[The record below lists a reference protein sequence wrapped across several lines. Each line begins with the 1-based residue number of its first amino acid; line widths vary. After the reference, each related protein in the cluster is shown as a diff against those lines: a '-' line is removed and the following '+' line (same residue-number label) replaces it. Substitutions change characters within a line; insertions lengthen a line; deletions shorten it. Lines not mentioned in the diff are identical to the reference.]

1 MAELSFKLT
10 LDLAFPPPTHY
21 PNTSKHLA
29 PLIAL
34 DSLKYELIFDSQ
46 ISGDELQKLYRRSK
60 NNLAEQI
67 GEIEDDEVFKDD
79 GKECKLDDFT

>member
-1 MAELSFKLT
+1 MAELSFKFT

-29 PLIAL
+29 PLISL
-34 DSLKYELIFDSQ
+34 DNFRYELIFDSQ

-60 NNLAEQI
+60 NNLVEQI
-67 GEIEDDEVFKDD
+67 GEI
-79 GKECKLDDFT
+79 